1 MAKIGDSDWCLTNLQ
16 KTELTETLGLDNP
29 RYAVKVGQHDSLKKA
44 FFFETEKQ
52 MRLAELPS
60 GNGRPLKQER
70 FDKLIQQVTALQS
83 TLDELDGMSSAYL
96 ESEVV
101 IKASPVEAVTFESEP
116 KSGTSLSVVL
126 DSLKHQ
132 TESYVKNH
140 KGYLSK
146 WEMVLEHC
154 FIAYW
159 VLVPHDAWG
168 VSIASHPDSIRKKF
182 KFAHS
187 RNSLFVKYC
196 LVVLNENESEPLIG
210 EDTIRNCLKNM
221 IEREKGWY
229 YRRSMA
235 FKRGINLGS

>member
-1 MAKIGDSDWCLTNLQ
+1 MAKIGDPDWCLTDFQ
-16 KTELTETLGLDNP
+16 KSELINGLGLDDDH
-29 RYAVKVGQHDSLKKA
+29 YSKLVSQLFD
-44 FFFETEKQ
+44 ETEKQ

-83 TLDELDGMSSAYL
+83 ILGELDGMSSAYL

-101 IKASPVEAVTFESEP
+101 IKASPIKTVTLEAEP
-116 KSGTSLSVVL
+116 QSSPSLSDVL
-126 DSLKHQ
+126 DSLKRQ
-132 TESYVKNH
+132 TESYVRNH

-159 VLVPHDAWG
+159 TLVSHDAWG
-168 VSIASHPDSIRKKF
+168 VGIESHPDRARQRF

-187 RNSLFVKYC
+187 RKSLFVKFC
-196 LVVLNENESEPLIG
+196 LIVLNEDESKPLIG
-210 EDTIRNCLKNM
+210 EDSIRNCLKNM
-221 IEREKGWY
+221 LKREQGWY
-229 YRRSMA
+229 YRRTIA
-235 FKRGINLGS
+235 FKRGINLGG